1 MKNREQ
7 RLLTD
12 GIKSS
17 HNVTRA
23 RKGRYALLDTIRGAT
38 LISMVAYHT
47 VWDLVYL
54 FGVNW
59 RWYESPGAYFWQQ
72 SICWMF
78 IFLSGFC
85 WPLGHNP
92 LRHGLTVFL
101 AGAVISVVTVLFL
114 PQNHI
119 LFGILTLLGS
129 CMLLMIPLDRALYR
143 IPAGVGLVGS
153 LMLLTLTQ
161 DIAEGYLS
169 IGSWQLLQL
178 PAPLYSSHLST
189 YLGFA
194 MPDFFSIDYFP
205 LMPWFFLFAAGYFT
219 YRSFARNDLLNRYF
233 TSGLPFLTLCG
244 RHSLLIYLL
253 HQPVIYLALNAF
265 L

>member
-1 MKNREQ
+1 MKYQEQ
-7 RLLTD
+7 RLLID
-12 GIKSS
+12 GIEWS
-17 HNVTRA
+17 HHITRA

-47 VWDLVYL
+47 VWDLVSL
-54 FGVNW
+54 FDVNW
-59 RWYESPGAYFWQQ
+59 LWYDSPGAYLWQQ

-85 WPLGHNP
+85 WQLGRNP
-92 LRHGLTVFL
+92 LRHGVTVFL

-114 PQNHI
+114 PENRI

-129 CMLLMIPLDRALYR
+129 CMLLMIPFHHALRR

-153 LMLLTLTQ
+153 LVLLTLTRN
-161 DIAEGYLS
+161 IAAGYLS
-169 IGSWQLLQL
+169 VGARQLLRL
-178 PAPLYSSHLST
+178 PAALYGSHFST

-194 MPDFFSIDYFP
+194 MPHFFSIDYFP
-205 LMPWFFLFAAGYFT
+205 LIPWFFLFAAGYFT
-219 YRSFARNDLLNRYF
+219 YRILAQNDLLNRYF
-233 TSGLPFLTLCG
+233 TADLPFLSLCG
-244 RHSLLIYLL
+244 RHSLLIYLF
-253 HQPVIYLALNAF
+253 HQPVIYLILNAF